1 MATRTWGTHG
11 RPLLS
16 TCCFA
21 PDARINT
28 ETPAWAIDRLSI
40 LALKIYHMEQEASR
54 TDTDEAHRTACSK
67 KLAVLLTQKAD
78 LSIAIEELLDDIES
92 GRKYMKVYKQMKMY
106 NDPSLNPV
114 LYGKK

>member
-1 MATRTWGTHG
+1 MGHRPPLDTRAQDIPHGTG
-11 RPLLS
+11 G
-16 TCCFA
+16 
-21 PDARINT
+21 
-28 ETPAWAIDRLSI
+28 
-40 LALKIYHMEQEASR
+40 SR

>member
-1 MATRTWGTHG
+1 
-11 RPLLS
+11 
-16 TCCFA
+16 
-21 PDARINT
+21 
-28 ETPAWAIDRLSI
+28 
-40 LALKIYHMEQEASR
+40 MEQEASR

-106 NDPSLNPV
+106 NDRRSTRFSTVKNSGRDTFRSMRNV
-114 LYGKK
+114 ITT